1 MQRDD
6 DPSLTPENAGR
17 MVLRRDRVAI
27 GNTGLKAARRVWGP
41 AERRW
46 LLATDKS
53 GAEAPGSKGKNRRS
67 DRYPV
72 VVPVQVKWLEPSGAG
87 VIEFAEARE
96 VNMHGGLLDMRG
108 RPAVGSLIELTNLSS
123 TKTASARMLSV
134 RASKESG
141 EMGVAVELLT
151 PSETFWGVTF
161 RLKMAIDDLLKLEKA
176 IRSGG
181 MDTRVLREFRDA
193 VDYVRKTAWAL
204 QELEERK
211 AHQKDT
217 ATVRSL
223 LTDERV
229 RRATQLSKAL
239 ASDMD
244 SHEVTDGTPGAA
256 DLFRAIE
263 GLYQRLAG
271 LFKTRESR

>member
-1 MQRDD
+1 M
-6 DPSLTPENAGR
+6 
-17 MVLRRDRVAI
+17 
-27 GNTGLKAARRVWGP
+27 
-41 AERRW
+41 
-46 LLATDKS
+46 ATDKS